1 MNGASLDC
9 SKVRDRTW
17 CIFSL
22 PQSNNHAGVKP
33 IQQAEANTNHS
44 KTWEARSRG
53 RNMNIDPFALKISIP
68 PLVLLAYV
76 FWKSRFRED
85 SRLRYIREAEEKH
98 STYMASEEAERT
110 TLESLS
116 SISVK
121 KI

>member
-1 MNGASLDC
+1 
-9 SKVRDRTW
+9 
-17 CIFSL
+17 
-22 PQSNNHAGVKP
+22 
-33 IQQAEANTNHS
+33 
-44 KTWEARSRG
+44 
-53 RNMNIDPFALKISIP
+53 MNIDPFALKISIP